1 MKHRLACQYRDD
13 IDPIRRGL
21 RAATVAEPGGRMTLD
36 QLSYGMF
43 VDGRFVATSG
53 VDELEVVNP
62 ATEAVI
68 GRVAN
73 ATPADLDRAVA
84 AARRA
89 FDDGPWSRC
98 RPAERSRH
106 LLRFADVLAER
117 LADLVEL
124 NIAEAGATRDLA
136 ATGQTQ
142 VPLDFFRR
150 WAERAATFCYEEP
163 IPPFRNER
171 LGQGVILKEPVG
183 VVAAIT
189 AFNFPAFLN
198 LFKLGPALAMGNTVV
213 LKPSP
218 YTPLEAFFLAEV
230 VEAAELP
237 PGVVNVVNG
246 GPDVGEALTSH
257 PGVDMVAFTGS
268 DGVGRRIMAQA
279 APTLKRVLLEL
290 GGKSPNIIFPDADLE
305 QATDLAV
312 RGFVRH
318 CGQGCGT
325 PTRVLV
331 HAAVHDE
338 VLEGMLRR
346 LADVRIGDPAAPE
359 TTMGPL
365 IREAQRQRVERYV
378 RTGVEEGAQVVFGG
392 GRPAGLD
399 RGYFVEP
406 TLFAHVENSMT
417 IAQDEIFGP
426 VAAVIPFTDDD
437 DAVHIAN
444 DSRYGLCAWVWSGD
458 VQRAYDIARRL
469 RVGMVNVNGTLGLS
483 SNGTYG
489 GYKQSGIGREL
500 SDHGLHEYLELKT
513 VYWPVG

>member
-1 MKHRLACQYRDD
+1 MA
-13 IDPIRRGL
+13 
-21 RAATVAEPGGRMTLD
+21 LD
-36 QLSYGMF
+36 VRSYGIF
-43 VDGRFVATSG
+43 VDGRFAESRSDAV
-53 VDELEVVNP
+53 LEVVNP
-62 ATEAVI
+62 ATESVI
-68 GRVAN
+68 GRVAS
-73 ATPADLDRAVA
+73 ACPADVDDAVA

-89 FDDGPWSRC
+89 FEDGPWSRAT
-98 RPAERSRH
+98 PSERSRL
-106 LLRFADVLAER
+106 LLRFAEELASRRSE
-117 LADLVEL
+117 LVEL

-150 WAERAATFCYEEP
+150 WAERAATFPYVEP
-163 IPPFRNER
+163 LPPFRNER

-189 AFNFPAFLN
+189 PFNFPAFLN

-218 YTPLEAFFLAEV
+218 YTPLQAFFLAEV
-230 VEAAELP
+230 AAAADLP

-246 GPDVGEALTSH
+246 GTDVGEALTSH

-268 DGVGRRIMAQA
+268 DAVGRRIMSQA

-305 QATDLAV
+305 AATDLAV
-312 RGFVRH
+312 KGFVRH

-331 HAAVHDE
+331 HAHVQEE
-338 VLEGMLRR
+338 VVAGMVRR
-346 LADVRIGDPAAPE
+346 LADVRIGDPAEPT

-365 IREAQRQRVERYV
+365 IREAQRERVERYV
-378 RTGVEEGAQVVFGG
+378 RVGLDEGAEIVFGG

-406 TLFAHVENSMT
+406 TLFAGVRNAMT

-426 VAAVIPFTDDD
+426 VAAVIPFADDD
-437 DAVHIAN
+437 DAVRIAN
-444 DSRYGLCAWVWSGD
+444 DSRYGLCAWVWSRD
-458 VQRAYDIARRL
+458 VPRAYDIARRL

-483 SNGTYG
+483 INGTFG
-489 GYKQSGIGREL
+489 GYKQSGVGREL
-500 SDHGLHEYLELKT
+500 SDHGLHEYVELKT